1 MRRSECTR
9 KRSSA
14 KQVGSWLFFAPK
26 ACHEKIARNAFVRPV
41 LNSHILMSRPNEIE
55 GVGQC
60 VIKTLYLIKSVC
72 A

>member
-1 MRRSECTR
+1 MGASDLQLNRSGV
-9 KRSSA
+9 SSFSPR
-14 KQVGSWLFFAPK
+14 QH
-26 ACHEKIARNAFVRPV
+26 CHEKIARNAFVRPV